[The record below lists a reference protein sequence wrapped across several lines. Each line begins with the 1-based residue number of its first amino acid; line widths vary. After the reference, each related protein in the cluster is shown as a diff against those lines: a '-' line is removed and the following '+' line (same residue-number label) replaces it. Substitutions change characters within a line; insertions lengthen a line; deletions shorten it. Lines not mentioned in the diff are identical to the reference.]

1 MSNEANTQLL
11 DKAYEIAERVLGT
24 GQDKQIFKAIENN
37 DLKEVER
44 LIKEVE
50 YQEELAWA
58 EQFKPMTDETLED
71 MYSSAEFQ
79 RDARREDGQLGAND
93 VY

>member
-1 MSNEANTQLL
+1 MSNQSNTDLL
-11 DKAYEIAERVLGT
+11 EKAYEIAERVLGT
-24 GQDKQIFKAIENN
+24 GTDKQISQAIENN

-58 EQFKPMTDETLED
+58 EQFKPMTDET
-71 MYSSAEFQ
+71 AEAIY
-79 RDARREDGQLGAND
+79 DET
-93 VY
+93 Y